1 MEPRLSFIRSVRDY
15 IDRILEDQKEMKA
28 LILDN
33 ETISIISLVISQ
45 TEILQK
51 DVFLVE
57 TVEKSIITQQ
67 EDRLSHL
74 TGVYFIRPTEENI
87 SIIQKAL
94 QYPKYGNYAIY
105 FTNTIHSTLLR
116 ELAESDRQDL
126 IKHVVEV
133 FSDFYPINHDLFSL
147 NIPSVMNLQTKP
159 VNR

>member
-51 DVFLVE
+51 DEFLVE

-67 EDRLSHL
+67 EDRLSH
-74 TGVYFIRPTEENI
+74 
-87 SIIQKAL
+87 
-94 QYPKYGNYAIY
+94 
-105 FTNTIHSTLLR
+105 
-116 ELAESDRQDL
+116 
-126 IKHVVEV
+126 
-133 FSDFYPINHDLFSL
+133 
-147 NIPSVMNLQTKP
+147 
-159 VNR
+159 